1 MSKNFKIAKEVI
13 DLKIHALNK
22 LKKSFDS
29 SFSKAVNVI
38 ANCQSKIILVG
49 VGKSGLIAA
58 KIASTLSSVGS
69 PSFSISANDCSHG
82 DLGTITKK
90 DILIL
95 ISNSGNSTE
104 LKNIIEF
111 ANRYKVKLI
120 SIVSKKDSMLYKSS
134 DIKILI
140 PPSREAGYGIVP
152 TTSTT
157 LQLSVGDALAISV
170 MKYKKFSKLDFKKF
184 HPAGSLGFKLKTV
197 EDLMLTKNK
206 IPIINQDKSLF
217 DGVKLIEKKKLG
229 ILIAVNKKKDTVG
242 VFTDGDVKRIIQKN
256 IDLRKNSIKKFMTK
270 NPVRIE
276 KDTLAVKA
284 LNLMNQKKI
293 TSLCVYKKGLQNK
306 TIGIIHIHNIL
317 NSNIK

>member
-13 DLKIHALNK
+13 NLKIHALNK

-197 EDLMLTKNK
+197 EDLMLTNNK

-242 VFTDGDVKRIIQKN
+242 VFTDGDVKRVIRKN

-276 KDTLAVKA
+276 KDTLAAKA

>member
-217 DGVKLIEKKKLG
+217 DGIKLIEKKKLG

-242 VFTDGDVKRIIQKN
+242 VFTDGDVKRVIRKN
-256 IDLRKNSIKKFMTK
+256 INLRKNSIKKFMTK